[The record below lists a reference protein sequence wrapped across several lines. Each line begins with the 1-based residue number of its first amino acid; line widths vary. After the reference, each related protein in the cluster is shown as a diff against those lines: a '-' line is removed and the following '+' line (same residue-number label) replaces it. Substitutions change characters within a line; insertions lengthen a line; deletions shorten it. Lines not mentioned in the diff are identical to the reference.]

1 MGQVPCLVIE
11 GKAAMD
17 VVMSLVRAALT
28 LGVIAAV
35 IILIAV
41 FFIVVFTLGTGIDKH
56 LNQ

>member
-1 MGQVPCLVIE
+1 
-11 GKAAMD
+11 MD